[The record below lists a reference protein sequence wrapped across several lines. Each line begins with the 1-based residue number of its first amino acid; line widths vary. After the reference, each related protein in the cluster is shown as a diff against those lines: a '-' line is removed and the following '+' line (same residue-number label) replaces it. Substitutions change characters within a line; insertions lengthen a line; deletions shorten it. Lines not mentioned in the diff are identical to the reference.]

1 MSHLERKTIF
11 ILEMMR
17 FDWGKK
23 ELPDY
28 YNPEPLKHLPLME
41 IT

>member
-17 FDWGKK
+17 FDWGEK
-23 ELPDY
+23 EQPDY
-28 YNPEPLKHLPLME
+28 YNQEPLKHLPLME

>member
-1 MSHLERKTIF
+1 MSHRERKTIF

-17 FDWGKK
+17 FDYG
-23 ELPDY
+23 ETEQPDY
-28 YNPEPLKHLPLME
+28 YNQEPRKHLPLME

>member
-1 MSHLERKTIF
+1 MSYREKKTIF

-17 FDWGKK
+17 FNWSEK
-23 ELPDY
+23 EQPDY
-28 YNPEPLKHLPLME
+28 YNQEPLKHLPLME

>member
-1 MSHLERKTIF
+1 MSQGERKTIF

-17 FDWGKK
+17 FDWGEK
-23 ELPDY
+23 EQPDY
-28 YNPEPLKHLPLME
+28 YNQEALKHLPLIE